1 MNQPLKRSGV
11 YKQVFSQKDRLY
23 TIYIPEGSNEDKELA
38 LIMLLHWRGP
48 MYPFKGWEILS
59 GLGIPVFG
67 DLGAIIVSPDCPSG
81 SWDDP
86 ISESYVIELHKWLIE
101 QYEIKKD
108 KTLLAGYSF
117 GGIGTWFIAGRNQ
130 NGFGGAMPISA
141 RPLEEAINMDW
152 SIPIHVIH
160 GRQDEV
166 FRVEDTVKA
175 VERLRKKKTQ
185 IELKIVEGVTHY
197 ETLGFIEA
205 LTETIPWIRRVWRK
219 DSIKKEHITP

>member
-1 MNQPLKRSGV
+1 
-11 YKQVFSQKDRLY
+11 
-23 TIYIPEGSNEDKELA
+23 
-38 LIMLLHWRGP
+38 
-48 MYPFKGWEILS
+48 MYPFKGWGYPHGE
-59 GLGIPVFG
+59 F
-67 DLGAIIVSPDCPSG
+67 GAIIVSPDCPSG

-130 NGFGGAMPISA
+130 NEFGGAIPISA
-141 RPLEEAINMDW
+141 RPLEEAVHVDW
-152 SIPIHVIH
+152 SIPIYVIH
-160 GRQDEV
+160 SKQDEV

-175 VERLRKKKTQ
+175 VERLRKRKTQ

-197 ETLGFIEA
+197 DTYGFIEP
-205 LTETIPWIRRVWRK
+205 LRETTPWIRKVWRR
-219 DSIKKEHITP
+219 DTIKKGRITFQI